1 MANLAIAATLVGR
14 GDLVIEDRLNH
25 ASLLDSGLASGAR
38 LLRYRHADAGAA
50 ARLLERPARR
60 RLVMTDGVFSMDGDR
75 APLTGLIGACDRH
88 DAWLSVDDAHGF
100 GVLGPGGRGTLEL
113 LPDRGQSIPVLMA
126 TLGKALGSFGA
137 FVAGSRD
144 LIEVL
149 VQRARTYIY
158 TTALPPAVAAAAQRA
173 VEIAREEPWRRSH
186 VLELA
191 ARFQRGARSLGLGVA
206 ASETPIQ
213 PLLIGDERS
222 TVEASAAL
230 LEAGCLVPA
239 IRPPTVPSGSSRLR
253 ITFSAAHSTADVDRL
268 LDVLSD
274 WQARPRA
281 VAAQ

>member
-1 MANLAIAATLVGR
+1 
-14 GDLVIEDRLNH
+14 
-25 ASLLDSGLASGAR
+25 
-38 LLRYRHADAGAA
+38 
-50 ARLLERPARR
+50 
-60 RLVMTDGVFSMDGDR
+60 
-75 APLTGLIGACDRH
+75 
-88 DAWLSVDDAHGF
+88 
-100 GVLGPGGRGTLEL
+100 
-113 LPDRGQSIPVLMA
+113 
-126 TLGKALGSFGA
+126 
-137 FVAGSRD
+137 
-144 LIEVL
+144 
-149 VQRARTYIY
+149 
-158 TTALPPAVAAAAQRA
+158 